1 MTVESSTTPEPTK
14 LRANAIGLPGVL
26 FQSIT
31 TMAPASAVSF
41 SLGAAIPFAGGALP
55 LAVLIALIVCSL
67 IALNIGS
74 LARHLPS
81 AGGYFTY
88 VSRGLGSPVGWLT
101 GWLFSLTYLLI
112 VPLQLLVLGPVMDSA
127 VNQYF
132 HLSFGAAGWIVW
144 AMVFAVIVFG
154 ITYFGI
160 KISADTSVVLGA
172 IEIGIFVLLSI
183 WLIVTAGNGNTAA
196 TFNPASS
203 LESGLGGWQGI
214 LHGMIFAF
222 LAFAGFESSAP
233 LAEEA
238 LNPRRTVPRA
248 ILLAVISIGVF
259 YVFCSYAGVVG
270 WGFNN
275 IAKYPLDP
283 NPWGTMAS
291 RVWGVF
297 SFVAIFAILNSALA
311 NANAGVN
318 AASRVLYAMG
328 RTDTLPAPLAHINA
342 RFRTPDLAI
351 IFTMIVGVVFTLWP
365 GIVYGP
371 PVAFGLL
378 GTIITILILLV
389 YMAVCLSVPFFY
401 RRERSGEFSIPRHV
415 ILPAVPFVIL
425 IFPIVAQFYPAPSP
439 PYNLAGPI
447 CAAWLVLGVIIVI
460 ILNMRAP
467 AALARSGKVYLD
479 ESSES

>member
-1 MTVESSTTPEPTK
+1 MKVESSTTPEPAT

-31 TMAPASAVSF
+31 TMAPASAVAF

-55 LAVLIALIVCSL
+55 LAVVIALIVCSL

-88 VSRGLGSPVGWLT
+88 VSRGLGSGPGWLT

-127 VNQYF
+127 VQQYF
-132 HLSFGAAGWIVW
+132 HLSFGAAGWAVW
-144 AMVFAVIVFG
+144 AMVFAVIIFG
-154 ITYFGI
+154 LTYFGI

-172 IEIGIFVLLSI
+172 IEISIFVLLSI
-183 WLIVTAGNGNTAA
+183 WLIATAGNGNTAA

-203 LESGLGGWQGI
+203 IEQGLSGWQGI

-238 LNPRRTVPRA
+238 LHPRRTVPRA
-248 ILLAVISIGVF
+248 ILLATVSIGVF

-270 WGFNN
+270 WGFGK
-275 IAKYPLDP
+275 IASYPNDP
-283 NPWGTMAS
+283 NPWGTMAN

-297 SFVAIFAILNSALA
+297 SFVAIIAILNSALA

-328 RTDTLPAPLAHINA
+328 RTDTLPPPLAHINT
-342 RFRTPDLAI
+342 RFRTPDIAI

-371 PVAFGLL
+371 TVAFGLL

-389 YMAVCLSVPFFY
+389 YMAICLSVPFFY
-401 RRERSGEFSIPRHV
+401 RRERRGEFSIPRHV
-415 ILPAVPFVIL
+415 ILPAVPFVVL
-425 IFPIVAQFYPAPSP
+425 IFPIIAQFYPAPSP

-447 CAAWLVLGVIIVI
+447 CAGWFVLGLIIVI

-467 AALARSGKVYLD
+467 AALAQSGRVYLD
-479 ESSES
+479 EQDAS